1 MTISDRTYL
10 VAGSLGHR
18 LNEALPH
25 QTVVLE
31 TDLDIEREGVHV
43 RVIVGKISLYAFVE
57 DKMITSYIDRSVPMG
72 DDRYNSPT
80 KYLTVTAYM
89 GDTTWAQFVCDYLTS
104 EVSYLLQV
112 ITRDM
117 DFRPIVATV
126 HDLPLRPTINDLV
139 KSQAESEQTGFSLA

>member
-1 MTISDRTYL
+1 MVTDRTYL

-57 DKMITSYIDRSVPMG
+57 DRMITSYIDRSVTMG

-80 KYLTVTAYM
+80 KYLTVTDYM

-104 EVSYLLQV
+104 EVTYLLQV

-117 DFRPIVATV
+117 DFRVTVATV
-126 HDLPLRPTINDLV
+126 HDLPTANDLA
-139 KSQAESEQTGFSLA
+139 KSQAETEQGWSLA

>member
-1 MTISDRTYL
+1 MVTDRTYL

-57 DKMITSYIDRSVPMG
+57 DRMITSYIDRSVTMG

-80 KYLTVTAYM
+80 KYLTVTDYM

-104 EVSYLLQV
+104 EVTYLLQV

-117 DFRPIVATV
+117 DFRLTVATV
-126 HDLPLRPTINDLV
+126 HDLPTANDLS
-139 KSQAESEQTGFSLA
+139 KSQAETEQGWSLA

>member
-1 MTISDRTYL
+1 MVTDRTYL

-57 DKMITSYIDRSVPMG
+57 DKMITSYIDRSVTMG

-80 KYLTVTAYM
+80 KYLTITEFIS
-89 GDTTWAQFVCDYLTS
+89 DTTWAQFVCDYLTS
-104 EVSYLLQV
+104 EVTYLLQV

-117 DFRPIVATV
+117 DFRPMVATV
-126 HDLPLRPTINDLV
+126 HDLPTINDLS
-139 KSQAESEQTGFSLA
+139 KSQAETEQGWSLA

>member
-1 MTISDRTYL
+1 MVTDRTYL

-57 DKMITSYIDRSVPMG
+57 DKMITSYIDRSVTMG

-80 KYLTVTAYM
+80 KYLTITEFIS
-89 GDTTWAQFVCDYLTS
+89 DTTWAQFVCDYLTS
-104 EVSYLLQV
+104 EVTYLLQV

-117 DFRPIVATV
+117 DFRLTVATV
-126 HDLPLRPTINDLV
+126 HDLPTVNDLS
-139 KSQAESEQTGFSLA
+139 KSQAETEQGWSLA

>member
-1 MTISDRTYL
+1 MVTDRTYL

-57 DKMITSYIDRSVPMG
+57 DRMITSYIDRSVTMG

-80 KYLTVTAYM
+80 KYLTVTDYM

-104 EVSYLLQV
+104 EVTYLLQV

-117 DFRPIVATV
+117 DFRVTVATV
-126 HDLPLRPTINDLV
+126 HDLPTANDLS
-139 KSQAESEQTGFSLA
+139 KSQAETEQGWSLA

>member
-1 MTISDRTYL
+1 MVTDRTYL

-57 DKMITSYIDRSVPMG
+57 DSMITSYIDRSVTMG

-80 KYLTVTAYM
+80 KYLTVTDYM

-104 EVSYLLQV
+104 EVTYLLQV

-117 DFRPIVATV
+117 DFRPMVATV
-126 HDLPLRPTINDLV
+126 HDLPTINDLS
-139 KSQAESEQTGFSLA
+139 KSQAETEQGWSLA

>member
-1 MTISDRTYL
+1 MVTDRTYL

-57 DKMITSYIDRSVPMG
+57 DSMITSYIDRSVTMG

-80 KYLTVTAYM
+80 KYLTITEFIS
-89 GDTTWAQFVCDYLTS
+89 DTTWAQFVCDYLTS
-104 EVSYLLQV
+104 EVTYLLQV

-117 DFRPIVATV
+117 DFRPMVATV
-126 HDLPLRPTINDLV
+126 HDLPTINDLS
-139 KSQAESEQTGFSLA
+139 KSQAETEQGWSLA

>member
-1 MTISDRTYL
+1 MAITDRTYL

-31 TDLDIEREGVHV
+31 TDLDHEREGVHV

-139 KSQAESEQTGFSLA
+139 KSQAESEQGFSLA